1 MIKIVLYFSLL
12 GLLSAEV
19 LTVEALWQTLDKS
32 NPAEQ
37 TNIYIDLFKQKLFLI
52 KKDPKSEWT
61 ELEIE
66 LLDKFCS
73 LEVLRELFYRI
84 EDSKDSYRN
93 SPKMKSTRG
102 RKNDLILL
110 NDYSHTVHELI
121 RHRRLQLF
129 RKGKLHYPIDVIIK
143 KLKKAKLD
151 KEKITLIIEYENNAK
166 KAIDTW
172 NTSRKTARFPAFIS
186 KELVDSYFNLPRIEL
201 INSILVNLKLKDDKL
216 HTKRSEIAKLFNH
229 RIKYI
234 KILSLNPH
242 PDIGGGTMGFKY
254 KYSFPINIHG
264 WIVRKVNI
272 DEQKKVEKYLKKYL
286 TLVNNDKMIELVRDY
301 ILLNASQRKGL
312 KKKRLRDRKIKNIS
326 KVHKGTFKDIVE
338 NILNS
343 QNWFVYPEQGIYLL
357 FPSLKDI
364 YANDHKLDL
373 HGRYLRIHTKLVKDK
388 MLMTDFHINNQ
399 GGFVP
404 VDIEILGLK

>member
-1 MIKIVLYFSLL
+1 
-12 GLLSAEV
+12 
-19 LTVEALWQTLDKS
+19 
-32 NPAEQ
+32 
-37 TNIYIDLFKQKLFLI
+37 
-52 KKDPKSEWT
+52 
-61 ELEIE
+61 
-66 LLDKFCS
+66 
-73 LEVLRELFYRI
+73 
-84 EDSKDSYRN
+84 
-93 SPKMKSTRG
+93 
-102 RKNDLILL
+102 
-110 NDYSHTVHELI
+110 
-121 RHRRLQLF
+121 
-129 RKGKLHYPIDVIIK
+129 
-143 KLKKAKLD
+143 
-151 KEKITLIIEYENNAK
+151 
-166 KAIDTW
+166 
-172 NTSRKTARFPAFIS
+172 
-186 KELVDSYFNLPRIEL
+186 
-201 INSILVNLKLKDDKL
+201 
-216 HTKRSEIAKLFNH
+216 
-229 RIKYI
+229 
-234 KILSLNPH
+234 
-242 PDIGGGTMGFKY
+242 MGFKY